1 MTLVCS
7 TAHTFHYKW
16 FVQLVNIHSNQ
27 RLDLRQDMVS
37 HLTHST
43 QEQLLP
49 VLKVQSQL
57 LRTPTSTTEELK
69 LQTLCNNKKL
79 NETREGFIT
88 PLFFDINNS
97 MSSITRQPTQLDYAS
112 PTQFKFGIAQLPKV
126 EFFTTNANLPGINHY
141 GGLNISY
148 TI

>member
-37 HLTHST
+37 QLTHST
-43 QEQLLP
+43 QEQSLP

-79 NETREGFIT
+79 NETREGFYN
-88 PLFFDINNS
+88 PSFF
-97 MSSITRQPTQLDYAS
+97 
-112 PTQFKFGIAQLPKV
+112 
-126 EFFTTNANLPGINHY
+126 
-141 GGLNISY
+141 
-148 TI
+148 

>member
-37 HLTHST
+37 QLTHST
-43 QEQLLP
+43 QEQSLP

-79 NETREGFIT
+79 NETKEGFHNPSFFYYTERSLVLMLRIHNFCSFLYCRCSLISWKIIVFIT
-88 PLFFDINNS
+88 HSFRLVTKS
-97 MSSITRQPTQLDYAS
+97 
-112 PTQFKFGIAQLPKV
+112 
-126 EFFTTNANLPGINHY
+126 
-141 GGLNISY
+141 
-148 TI
+148 

>member
-37 HLTHST
+37 QLTHST

-79 NETREGFIT
+79 TNYKLEGR
-88 PLFFDINNS
+88 S
-97 MSSITRQPTQLDYAS
+97 
-112 PTQFKFGIAQLPKV
+112 
-126 EFFTTNANLPGINHY
+126 
-141 GGLNISY
+141 
-148 TI
+148 